1 MYLDDYSP
9 QRRRDRRDRAE
20 KSLTRALLA
29 FLLTP
34 RQVAYSQPSFGKG
47 TMPAKQSYNI
57 VALPGDGIGPE
68 VLSCALKVLHTAGQL
83 FQIDF
88 QVEEI
93 PCGGHYYA
101 EHETEWPA

>member
-1 MYLDDYSP
+1 MGSCRFL
-9 QRRRDRRDRAE
+9 AI
-20 KSLTRALLA
+20 SLIVNVLQT
-29 FLLTP
+29 
-34 RQVAYSQPSFGKG
+34 
-47 TMPAKQSYNI
+47 TMPPKQSYNI

-68 VLSCALKVLHTAGQL
+68 VLACALKVLNTAGAL

-101 EHETEWPA
+101 EHEIEWPKGSFENRGASDAILLCAVSHEIYVKP